1 MAKGFY
7 IKSLVAGRYQ
17 TVVRYSRSL
26 PNDSPST
33 RRAKQAA
40 TAAAQ
45 KFINIKNGTERLE
58 LLLCANFDR
67 KEACFCTFTFQEEC
81 LPANQKHARQV
92 FTSFIR
98 ELRKEYSRS
107 GRPLK
112 YIYTVEG
119 CPDISQ
125 AAPVSSD
132 QWEIAPWKAKDRWE
146 ALDSSTI
153 QAEAEAPARLHVH
166 CFLLLEKEDMETVR
180 ALWRHG
186 YVHINRMKVNEK
198 TTFQRLAAYV
208 TKEKRND
215 TKGNGSR
222 GYIPSQNLEKPTI
235 TGHWCTEFE
244 GITIPQGAEPIKSG
258 AERNDLYGSSLE
270 YVVFRLPR
278 AQQQPQPYKSKGR
291 LAPKSNACGRS
302 GQHPP
307 KGYLYT
313 TKP

>member
-7 IKSLVAGRYQ
+7 IKTLVAGRYQ

-26 PNDSPST
+26 PNDGPAT

-45 KFINIKNGTERLE
+45 KFINVKNGTERLE

-67 KEACFCTFTFQEEC
+67 KEACFCTFTFREEA
-81 LPANQKHARQV
+81 LPANQKHTQQI
-92 FTSFIR
+92 FTAFIR

-119 CPDISQ
+119 CPDAAP
-125 AAPVSSD
+125 AAPVGSD
-132 QWEIAPWKAKDRWE
+132 QWEVAPWKVKDRWE
-146 ALDSSTI
+146 SLDSPAA

-166 CFLLLEKEDMETVR
+166 CFLLLEKEDVETVR
-180 ALWRHG
+180 ALWPYGH
-186 YVHINRMKVNEK
+186 VHINRMKVNEK

-215 TKGNGSR
+215 TKGNGAR

-235 TGHWCTEFE
+235 SGHWCTEFE
-244 GITIPQGAEPIKSG
+244 GITIPHGAEPIKSG
-258 AERNDLYGSSLE
+258 AERNDMYGSSME

-278 AQQQPQPYKSKGR
+278 ALQQPQPYKSKGR
-291 LAPKSNACGRS
+291 LAPKTPR
-302 GQHPP
+302 
-307 KGYLYT
+307 LRT
-313 TKP
+313 V